1 MSSIYELA
9 RNLGEELL
17 KTPEVEK
24 FLEAKKVY
32 EADTE
37 IVKLMDEY
45 VKIQKDLQMRASNGT
60 IEAKEQQE
68 ITDDLMKRAEV
79 IRKNPAASALFEA
92 ENAFNSLMNSVFS
105 IVTST
110 MAGDE
115 AQSGCGGSCSSDC
128 CSSCG
133 GGCH

>member
-1 MSSIYELA
+1 MATIYELA
-9 RNLGEELL
+9 RTLGEELL

-24 FLEAKKVY
+24 LLEAKKVY

-37 IVKLMDEY
+37 AVRLMEEYTAIQKEYQQKMAEGQMEEKEQKAVTKDLMD
-45 VKIQKDLQMRASNGT
+45 RA
-60 IEAKEQQE
+60 A
-68 ITDDLMKRAEV
+68 V
-79 IRKNPAASALFEA
+79 IKANTAAAALFEA
-92 ENAFNSLMNSVFS
+92 ENTFNSLMNSVFS

-110 MAGDE
+110 MAGE
-115 AQSGCGGSCSSDC
+115 QSSAGCSGGC

>member
-17 KTPEVEK
+17 KAPEVER
-24 FLEAKKVY
+24 FLEAKKIY
-32 EADTE
+32 EADEE

-45 VKIQKDLQMRASNGT
+45 VKIQKDLQTRAANGT
-60 IEAKEQQE
+60 IEIQEQQE

-79 IRKNPAASALFEA
+79 IRANPAAAALFEA

-110 MAGDE
+110 MAGE
-115 AQSGCGGSCSSDC
+115 ETQSGCGGGCSSDC